1 MEQQCGFIRALHSF
15 FWLLC
20 WSFQLQSGLDRNLA
34 HPLHANSNAIGV
46 LLVRSKCLPVRSKK
60 CCPFFNWGKR
70 KGIPSLHM
78 TWSIIRPMNFLTP
91 AGYLFLG
98 FRLKNFGTPKHIQDD
113 LPQGDPRLLRS
124 KALHL
129 FRAPNGHRWYL
140 PCWTRLPIM
149 GHAMPAYIGEI
160 NSEHIGLARAGF
172 RSPSQ
177 CNGGKVSGLL
187 QKSWNPSGKLT
198 KFYWWCCAV
207 VVKMLGHPIIYRPV
221 K

>member
-1 MEQQCGFIRALHSF
+1 MWIYQSPTFIFLIALLELPIAVGLGQELSPPTSCQFQCNRCFACSIKMFASSIKKMLP
-15 FWLLC
+15 L
-20 WSFQLQSGLDRNLA
+20 FQLRQ
-34 HPLHANSNAIGV
+34 
-46 LLVRSKCLPVRSKK
+46 KK
-60 CCPFFNWGKR
+60 GY
-70 KGIPSLHM
+70 SVATYDLEHH
-78 TWSIIRPMNFLTP
+78 SAMNFLTP

-198 KFYWWCCAV
+198 MFYW
-207 VVKMLGHPIIYRPV
+207 
-221 K
+221 